1 MVIQEGHMAMLMKL
15 VIKAE
20 KEDAE
25 NQVGYDKLI
34 NILARTSTVCK
45 RWTTENLSN
54 LFMDL
59 INSVLRWACETGPL
73 SILASLNC

>member
-1 MVIQEGHMAMLMKL
+1 MAMLMKL

-45 RWTTENLSN
+45 RWTTEFEQSLYGFDKLS
-54 LFMDL
+54 LKM
-59 INSVLRWACETGPL
+59 
-73 SILASLNC
+73 SL

>member
-1 MVIQEGHMAMLMKL
+1 MAMLMKL

-45 RWTTENLSN
+45 RWTTGNLIN

-59 INSVLRWACETGPL
+59 INSVLR
-73 SILASLNC
+73 

>member
-45 RWTTENLSN
+45 RWTTGNLSN

-59 INSVLRWACETGPL
+59 INSVLR
-73 SILASLNC
+73 

>member
-1 MVIQEGHMAMLMKL
+1 MAMLMKL

-59 INSVLRWACETGPL
+59 INSVLR
-73 SILASLNC
+73 

>member
-1 MVIQEGHMAMLMKL
+1 MMMKL

-25 NQVGYDKLI
+25 NQVGYNKLI
-34 NILARTSTVCK
+34 NILSRIYTACK

-59 INSVLRWACETGPL
+59 INSVLTRSACELGPF